1 MKQALL
7 IKLAPSK
14 EQYDTLLQVMHRFN
28 DACNYIAEIAY
39 ERKCANKIALQK
51 LAYYD
56 TREKY
61 KLSAQLTIRAIAKVA
76 EAYKRD
82 KTIKPTFKPRGAVV
96 YDQRIL
102 SWRGLQAVSILTL
115 KGRQV
120 IPISIGEYQEARMDE
135 RVQGQADLIYRNNT
149 FYLSITV
156 DTPEPARF
164 DPVGGVLGV
173 DLGIVNLAVDSDGE
187 NHSGE
192 KVDRIRE
199 RRAELRTNLQKR
211 GTKSAKRHLQKL
223 SGREKRFHRDVNHC
237 VSKRLVAKA
246 KDTGRAV
253 ALEDLN
259 GIIRQSQVTVR
270 KAQRSRH
277 HSWAFRQ
284 LRSFIEYKAALS
296 GVPVILVNP
305 RGTSHT
311 CPVCGHNE
319 RGNRPSRNEFRCVRC
334 GFAGP
339 ADHVAAINI
348 AVRAAI
354 VNQPIV
360 ACGEAEAII
369 TISGTEAEHSYKLIS
384 FMNE

>member
-1 MKQALL
+1 MKQTLF

-14 EQYDTLLQVMHRFN
+14 EQYDALLETMHRFN
-28 DACNYIAEIAY
+28 EACNYIAKIAY

-51 LAYYD
+51 LVYYD
-56 TREKY
+56 IRKKY
-61 KLSAQLTIRAIAKVA
+61 KLSAQLTIRAIAKVV
-76 EAYKRD
+76 EAYKKD
-82 KTIKPTFKPRGAVV
+82 KTVKPIFRPEGAIV

-102 SWRGLQAVSILTL
+102 SWRGLEAVSILTL
-115 KGRQV
+115 EGRQV
-120 IPISIGEYQEARMDE
+120 IPIRIGEYQEARMD
-135 RVQGQADLIYRNNT
+135 RVRGQADLIYRNNGV
-149 FYLSITV
+149 FYLGVIV
-156 DTPEPARF
+156 DAPEPSKF
-164 DPVGGVLGV
+164 DPVGVLGV

-187 NHSGE
+187 THSGE

-211 GTKSAKRHLQKL
+211 GTKSARRHLQKL
-223 SGREKRFHRDVNHC
+223 SGKEKRFHCDVNHC
-237 VSKRLVAKA
+237 ISKKIVAKA
-246 KDTGRAV
+246 EDTGRAV

-259 GIIRQSQVTVR
+259 GIHRRSQVTVR

-296 GVPVILVNP
+296 GVPIILVDP

-319 RGNRPSRNEFRCVRC
+319 KGNRPGRNQFRCVRC

-348 AVRAAI
+348 AARAAI

-369 TISGTEAEHSYKLIS
+369 INGTEAEHSYKTIS
-384 FMNE
+384 FMDE

>member
-14 EQYDTLLQVMHRFN
+14 EQYGVLLETMHRFN
-28 DACNYIAEIAY
+28 DACNCIANIAY

-56 TREKY
+56 IREKY
-61 KLSAQLTIRAIAKVA
+61 KLSAQLTIRAIAKVV

-82 KTIKPTFKPRGAVV
+82 KTIKPTFRPKGAIV

-102 SWRGLQAVSILTL
+102 SWRSGLKAASILTL

-120 IPISIGEYQEARMDE
+120 IPTRIGEYQKARMD
-135 RVQGQADLIYRNNT
+135 RVRGQADLIYRNNT
-149 FYLSITV
+149 FYLGV
-156 DTPEPARF
+156 AADAPEPSQF

-192 KVDRIRE
+192 KIDKIRE
-199 RRAELRTNLQKR
+199 RKAELRTNLQKH
-211 GTKSAKRHLQKL
+211 GTKSAKHHLQKL
-223 SGREKRFHRDVNHC
+223 SGKEKLFHRDVNHC

-253 ALEDLN
+253 ALEDLE
-259 GIIRQSQVTVR
+259 GIRSQVTVR

-277 HSWAFRQ
+277 HSWTFRQ

-296 GVPVILVNP
+296 GVPIILVDP

-319 RGNRPSRNEFRCVRC
+319 KGNRPSRNEFRCVRC

-348 AVRAAI
+348 AVRAA

-360 ACGEAEAII
+360 ACGEAEAI
-369 TISGTEAEHSYKLIS
+369 HYW
-384 FMNE
+384 N